1 MKLSGAL
8 LIMGLLLS
16 SCAARMDIPVN
27 EDWERRSQ
35 VLHSLQAWDFTGRI
49 GVRDENESQS
59 SRIRWQQRGD
69 NYVINLWGTLNI
81 GATEIIGSPDQVR
94 LQQEGEAPLITDTP
108 EQLIHEQL
116 GYELPVSNLNYWIK
130 GIPAPGSTATPIF
143 NEDNQLI
150 SLLQSGWQIDYLG
163 YTNYGI
169 EALPTQVRMQKP
181 PLRLDF
187 VRLSWTLQGPELSAA
202 QD

>member
-1 MKLSGAL
+1 MKLSAAL
-8 LIMGLLLS
+8 LIIGVILS
-16 SCAARMDIPVN
+16 SCAARMDTPVN
-27 EDWERRSQ
+27 ENWQRRSE
-35 VLHSLQAWDFTGRI
+35 VLLSLQAWDFSGRI
-49 GVRDENESQS
+49 GVRDANESQS

-69 NYVINLWGTLNI
+69 NYVINLWGALNI
-81 GATEIIGSPDQVR
+81 GATEITGTPQQVR

-130 GIPAPGSTATPIF
+130 GIPAPGATATPIF
-143 NEDNQLI
+143 NEDNQLV

-163 YTNYGI
+163 YTNYGV

-187 VRLSWTLQGPELSAA
+187 VRLSWTILDPELST
-202 QD
+202 D